1 MTIGA
6 APVVGILLAA
16 GSATR
21 FGGPKLMV
29 PLADGVPMAVAAL
42 QSLIGAVD
50 DVVAVAR
57 PGDEELANALYTHG
71 ARVTVC
77 SNASEG
83 MGRSLAWGVRAA
95 PLAAGWVIALADMP
109 WIKATTAASV
119 ADALRRGSAIVAPAF
134 AGQRGHPV
142 GIAARFYSA
151 LAALEGDEGAKRL
164 VRAQAAALELIAVND
179 PGILRDVDRRSD
191 LDPPA

>member
-1 MTIGA
+1 MGA

-21 FGGPKLMV
+21 FGGAKLMV
-29 PLADGVPMAVAAL
+29 SLADGMPMAVAAL
-42 QSLIGAVD
+42 QSLIAAVD

-71 ARVTVC
+71 VRVTIC
-77 SNASEG
+77 PNASEG

-109 WIKATTAASV
+109 WIKAATAACV
-119 ADALRRGSAIVAPAF
+119 ADALRRGGAIVAPAY

-164 VRAQAAALELIAVND
+164 ISAHAGAVELIAVDD
-179 PGILRDVDRRSD
+179 PGILRDVDRRAD